1 MRYREAFR
9 LAFSQIRSQKLK
21 SAFAVLGVFVG
32 ATFLVTV
39 VSVIGGLNRYME
51 EDFGRRIYGLNTVT
65 VRRVPSVQFGP
76 SESARRAWRRR
87 PLLTFQDAEAVQA
100 QLEVPA
106 IVGVESHSGGE
117 VQGPDGTTLGNI
129 WLTAASP
136 EYFAIRNME
145 LAMGRTFNEAEDRA
159 GSAVVV
165 LGADAAEEL
174 FASRDPIGKTIKV
187 QGSSFRVI
195 GVMEKQGSL
204 LGISMDNR
212 AIAPSHSPMARL
224 VNPAGVV
231 DEIVVKAQDEVA
243 MGRAMWELEAIMRE
257 RRGLRPTEE
266 NDFEL
271 ETAEDSMSFW
281 TRISQI
287 LYATFPVL
295 VGIALIVGGMV
306 IMNIMLVSV
315 TERTREIGV
324 RKAIGARR
332 RDVVRQ
338 FLVESAALSLMGAAA
353 GILFGQVGAQAVSAF
368 TPLPVSVAPVAMVGA
383 AVLGIGV
390 GVVAGL
396 YPAVKAS
403 RLDPVVALRAE

>member
-1 MRYREAFR
+1 MKYREAFR

-39 VSVIGGLNRYME
+39 VAVIGGLNRYME

-65 VRRVPSVQFGP
+65 VRRIPSVQFNP
-76 SESARRAWRRR
+76 SESARREWQRR
-87 PLLTFQDAEAVQA
+87 PRLTFEDAESVEAR
-100 QLEVPA
+100 LEVPA
-106 IVGVESHSGGE
+106 IVGVESHNGGE
-117 VQGPDGTTLGNI
+117 VEGPDGTTLGNI

-136 EYFAIRNME
+136 EYFAIRSME
-145 LAMGRTFNEAEDRA
+145 LSMGRTYNDAEDRA

-174 FASRDPIGKTIKV
+174 FGARDPIGKTIKV
-187 QGSSFRVI
+187 RGAPFRVI
-195 GVMEKQGSL
+195 GVIQKQGSL

-212 AIAPSHSPMARL
+212 AIAPAHSPMARL
-224 VNPAGVV
+224 VNPHGIV

-243 MGRAMWELEAIMRE
+243 MGRAMWELESIMRE
-257 RRGLRPTEE
+257 RRGLRPTDA

-271 ETAEDSMSFW
+271 ETAEDSMAFW
-281 TRISQI
+281 TRISNI

-295 VGIALIVGGMV
+295 VGIALVVGGMV

-338 FLVESAALSLMGAAA
+338 VLVESAALSLMGAAA
-353 GILFGQVGAQAVSAF
+353 GILFGQLGAQVVSAL
-368 TPLPVSVAPVAMVGA
+368 TPLPVSVAPVAMIGA

-396 YPAVKAS
+396 YPAVKAAS
-403 RLDPVVALRAE
+403 LDPVVALRAE

>member
-1 MRYREAFR
+1 MKYREAFR

-65 VRRVPSVQFGP
+65 VRRTPSVQFGP
-76 SESARRAWRRR
+76 SASARRAWRRR
-87 PLLTFQDAEAVQA
+87 PRLTFEDADAMRDR
-100 QLEVPA
+100 LDVPVM
-106 IVGVESHSGGE
+106 VGVESHAGGE
-117 VQGPDGTTLGNI
+117 VEGPDGTNLGNM

-136 EYFAIRNME
+136 EYFAMRNME
-145 LAMGRTFNEAEDRA
+145 LDMGRTFNQAEDRT

-165 LGADAAEEL
+165 LGHDASEEL
-174 FASRDPIGKTIKV
+174 FATRDPIGKTIKIRGV
-187 QGSSFRVI
+187 PFRVI

-212 AIAPSHSPMARL
+212 AIAPAHSPMARM
-224 VNPAGVV
+224 VNPRGLV

-243 MGRAMWELEAIMRE
+243 MGRAIWEAEAIMRE

-266 NDFEL
+266 NNFEL

-287 LYATFPVL
+287 LYMTFPVL
-295 VGIALIVGGMV
+295 VGIALVVGGMV

-338 FLVESAALSLMGAAA
+338 VLVESAALSLLGAAA
-353 GILFGQVGAQAVSAF
+353 GIIFGQAGAQVVRAL
-368 TPLPVSVAPVAMVGA
+368 TPLPVSVAPAAMLGA
-383 AVLGIGV
+383 AALGV
-390 GVVAGL
+390 GVGVLAGL